1 MAFEAG
7 TIIARLGLDT
17 KSFDRNIGRLDRAGK
32 KLSRN
37 VSLPIAAA
45 GLVVT
50 KLAADFESS
59 FAGVRKT
66 VDATEA
72 QFEKLSQGF
81 RDMAKE
87 IPVNVN
93 ELNRVG
99 EAAGQ
104 LGIKT
109 ENILDFTRTMAD
121 LGVATNLSAE
131 QAATSLARL
140 ANITGLPQDQ
150 FDRLG
155 STIVALGNNFA
166 TTEAEIVE
174 MGLRIAGAGE
184 QIGLAEGQILAISTA
199 LSSVGISAEAG
210 GTAISKVMINMA
222 SAVSSGGE
230 SLQQFASVAGM
241 SGQDFARV
249 FRDDAAAA
257 INSFVVGLGDMQ
269 DSGGDV
275 LGTLAAMGIE
285 EVRMRDALL
294 RAASAGDLLSEAL
307 DLQGDAWSKNTALTK
322 EAEQRYKTFSS
333 QLTLFWNRLKDIGI
347 TLGTSL
353 LPVFRDALDAAQP
366 LVDVIEKAANAFAW
380 LPKPIRLVT
389 VGLVGLAAAVGPV
402 LIGFKGLTA
411 TLLVNAAAA
420 KANAAA
426 HAAGSAAFIVSQS
439 RLGNFVHLLPKFST
453 KTIQGRDAMG
463 RFTQGVR
470 VFNKEFI
477 TAPGK
482 IARFSGVL
490 ASAGKSAAAGF
501 AGYAA
506 VAAGTIAAGFKLG
519 NVLSDLAVA
528 YRSEADAIDQAIQK
542 QGLFKAG
549 LSLIPDILAR
559 AGQGLKSAA
568 SSALDFAK
576 SLSKSMADT
585 AKSLVPDTLIKFGQ
599 TAKSVFSDVFI
610 GGSIDF
616 LQGKLQKLSDALF
629 GVKRNAEGLVDTSL
643 IPLSAQDLQLLDKAS
658 EKLGRMFAQTPA
670 GVKKAVSAMNEY
682 NKSLRESGLAEQA
695 KNLRQ
700 SVTALLDAKDKTDL
714 LSRASSLAGVEIT
727 EQAKALEVL
736 RQAAAKAAEE
746 QRKAASD
753 QMLQSFEALTFEGM
767 AQQAQLVDKA
777 LGRLKGTLPIEE
789 MRRLR
794 DEWEPWLSR
803 LGVTAPALEKVI
815 AEANRMRDALSQI
828 EAPELDMGELT
839 KGMEEYFRASE
850 KLPKHLLTLGAGL
863 SNTERAALGMPP
875 VLDTMSENT
884 EAFGKS
890 LQETSVLLGSFES
903 NLGKAFGGA
912 ASFAQGSGKLFG
924 KGFGGFKELFQK
936 EIKGKGMVTSFGS
949 IFSGLPKAL
958 PAIGQMVGPAIELLG
973 MLFKPKWK
981 KLGEQ
986 GARLFGKE
994 FSEKLS
1000 KELLK
1005 SQKALGSFKN
1015 AVAANIGDIAQEVG
1029 VNAKNLGQTMQS
1041 LNILIGMVENRTLRW
1056 ADAAEQ
1062 MDKAFGPI
1070 KDRLIEMGTEG
1081 VFQLG
1086 RLIERMRELGK
1097 VSADV
1102 QAFIQEKAKSA
1113 VEAMMAYF
1121 ENLAKQEDL
1130 TAEKARELV
1139 GVVATAFQAAIA
1151 AGGGLLGAVQQL
1163 GPAFGEVI
1171 QKLRGVL
1178 GDDNPLLNQVTR
1190 FYNFV
1195 SNNQEQLAAISSL
1208 GTAFKELAAIGLINA
1223 ANIGDFA
1230 GTFQAEFD
1238 KILASTQDQTA
1249 AMAAMGPQIGLLLES
1264 YRELGMQVP
1273 PWLEEMAGKAK
1284 EAGANLTPPEGT
1296 IDIFRDIRDMLG
1308 ELVDAFKGV
1317 SAEARRASAAMGGMG
1332 GPGGFPDGLGNG
1344 GNDHMYGA
1352 RGLDVLVGGPLG
1364 PVDFTAGEM
1373 GMERVFIEPLDGDD
1387 GSRRG
1392 ALADDGL
1399 GGGGSRTI
1407 NVTNQFVLEGA
1418 VIGTTKELAEAFAPV
1433 VTRALRDDPN
1443 VQREVKRITE

>member
-17 KSFDRNIGRLDRAGK
+17 KSFDRNIGRLDRVGK

-37 VSLPIAAA
+37 ISLPIAAA

-104 LGIKT
+104 LGIRT

-241 SGQDFARV
+241 SGQDFARA

-307 DLQGDAWSKNTALTK
+307 DLQGSAWTENTALAE
-322 EAEQRYKTFSS
+322 EARKRYETFSS

-353 LPVFRDALDAAQP
+353 LPVLRDALDAAQP
-366 LVDVIEKAANAFAW
+366 LVDVIEKAANAFAE
-380 LPKPIRLVT
+380 LPKSVRLSA
-389 VGLVGLAAAVGPV
+389 VGLA
-402 LIGFKGLTA
+402 GF
-411 TLLVNAAAA
+411 AAAA
-420 KANAAA
+420 GPASMSVSALATGVRALSDAFGKVTPLASRFFLVLQGTGAAA
-426 HAAGSAAFIVSQS
+426 
-439 RLGNFVHLLPKFST
+439 T
-453 KTIQGRDAMG
+453 
-463 RFTQGVR
+463 
-470 VFNKEFI
+470 
-477 TAPGK
+477 
-482 IARFSGVL
+482 
-490 ASAGKSAAAGF
+490 SAAAGGF
-501 AGYAA
+501 AALGVAIAGLA
-506 VAAGTIAAGFKLG
+506 VGAHKLG
-519 NVLSDLAVA
+519 EHARATTSELDKMQDIIRSVFARGDVSSRASDLAREIGVLDRHGVLA
-528 YRSEADAIDQAIQK
+528 ADSMEK
-542 QGLFKAG
+542 L
-549 LSLIPDILAR
+549 R
-559 AGQGLKSAA
+559 AKLEETGVVMGRTADETIGNL
-568 SSALDFAK
+568 SSAL
-576 SLSKSMADT
+576 
-585 AKSLVPDTLIKFGQ
+585 
-599 TAKSVFSDVFI
+599 
-610 GGSIDF
+610 
-616 LQGKLQKLSDALF
+616 QKAVDSGELLRALELPALRDPFEVLAEYDASEAARETEELF
-629 GVKRNAEGLVDTSL
+629 KGLV
-643 IPLSAQDLQLLDKAS
+643 
-658 EKLGRMFAQTPA
+658 
-670 GVKKAVSAMNEY
+670 
-682 NKSLRESGLAEQA
+682 SGA
-695 KNLRQ
+695 
-700 SVTALLDAKDKTDL
+700 D
-714 LSRASSLAGVEIT
+714 
-727 EQAKALEVL
+727 
-736 RQAAAKAAEE
+736 AAADEVAELAK
-746 QRKAASD
+746 Q
-753 QMLQSFEALTFEGM
+753 FEALTFEGM

-789 MRRLR
+789 LRKLR

-803 LGVTAPALEKVI
+803 LGVTAPELEKVI
-815 AEANRMRDALSQI
+815 VQANKLREAGKKLLSDFL
-828 EAPELDMGELT
+828 EKMPVKAPELDLSELT
-839 KGMEEYFRASE
+839 KGMDEFSRASE

-863 SNTERAALGMPP
+863 SNAERAALGMPP
-875 VLDTMSENT
+875 VIETMSEKT

-890 LQETSVLLGSFES
+890 LQGTSVLLNSFES
-903 NLGKAFGGA
+903 DLGKALGGGA
-912 ASFAQGSGKLFG
+912 SFTQGLSGLFSSG
-924 KGFGGFKELFQK
+924 EGGFSFGNLSKQFRKE
-936 EIKGKGMVTSFGS
+936 GVMSFGS
-949 IFSGLPKAL
+949 FMGGIASSL
-958 PAIGQMVGPAIELLG
+958 PAIGQLVGPAIALLG
-973 MLFKPKWK
+973 KLFKPKWK

-994 FSEKLS
+994 FSKKLS

-1005 SQKALGSFKN
+1005 SQKALGSFQN
-1015 AVAANIGDIAQEVG
+1015 AVAANIGNIAQEVG

-1041 LNILIGMVENRTLRW
+1041 LNILIGMVENGTVKW
-1056 ADAAEQ
+1056 AEAAGQ
-1062 MDKAFGPI
+1062 LDKAFGPI

-1102 QAFIQEKAKSA
+1102 QAFIQEKASSA
-1113 VEAMMAYF
+1113 VEAMMVYF
-1121 ENLAKQEDL
+1121 ENLANQEDL

-1178 GDDNPLLNQVTR
+1178 GDDNPLLNQITR

-1195 SNNQEQLAAISSL
+1195 SNNQEQLSAISAL

-1223 ANIGDFA
+1223 ANIEDFS
-1230 GTFQAEFD
+1230 GTFRAEFD
-1238 KILASTQDQTA
+1238 KILASTGDQTA
-1249 AMAAMGPQIGLLLES
+1249 ALAAMGPQIGLLLEG

-1273 PWLEEMAGKAK
+1273 PWLEELAAKAK
-1284 EAGANLTPPEGT
+1284 EAGVNLTPPEDT

-1308 ELVDAFKGV
+1308 ELVDALKGV
-1317 SAEARRASAAMGGMG
+1317 GDEARRAGSALSGMG
-1332 GPGGFPDGLGNG
+1332 GGSVPQPHFDDGIPGAANEAFVPRRPGG
-1344 GNDHMYGA
+1344 HMFRVGEGAENEYILKESTVRNLA
-1352 RGLDVLVGGPLG
+1352 RGGG
-1364 PVDFTAGEM
+1364 T
-1373 GMERVFIEPLDGDD
+1373 
-1387 GSRRG
+1387 
-1392 ALADDGL
+1392 
-1399 GGGGSRTI
+1399 GGGGGAPAGNTTI
-1407 NVTNQFVLEGA
+1407 HVSFPGVVTANKRELANAIKDAVGLVLRDRLGNAMGSIEKNLEG
-1418 VIGTTKELAEAFAPV
+1418 TFQKSS
-1433 VTRALRDDPN
+1433 N
-1443 VQREVKRITE
+1443 